1 MTNIERIA
9 YLKGL
14 IEGMKIDE
22 STNEGKLF
30 INIIDVLED
39 MAMDMADL
47 CDDIAEISD
56 AVDEIDE
63 ALSELEE
70 DVYGDEDDACDCDA
84 MYEVECPSCG
94 DTICL
99 DEGMIEEGEIECPN
113 CGEKLEFDL
122 DEEDE
127 DACGCG
133 CEDEEK

>member
-63 ALSELEE
+63 DLSELEE

-84 MYEVECPSCG
+84 MYEV
-94 DTICL
+94 
-99 DEGMIEEGEIECPN
+99 ECPN